1 MKEVENS
8 ESSDSNEI
16 NEKEEEVGD
25 IDDDRPN
32 LLQMN
37 KKLDKER
44 NEEEIKLTKK
54 KRKRT
59 KNKTDIVYDS
69 NKKQI
74 EDSFI
79 PNLEELNDFLKN
91 CTIKEINLEDIKEE
105 LEKIPKEKIFDPDKF
120 IDENY
125 GGEEKDKNEIK
136 NNFSIEEIGIKFEQ
150 KEEKFNKEEELKEYL
165 GLEDIEKNEEK
176 MFINEILQEKN
187 IFKQKNE
194 IHKLIEKIKKIDMDE
209 IIKSQ
214 EGNTNQKLN
223 IVFDLDNTC
232 IFAFFIHPENP
243 SNLIQKYLNK
253 DLHYIKCQFKEKI
266 MIFAIIIRK
275 GLKEF
280 IEFSKDFC
288 YFYINTLGLENY
300 GMEIKKLLE
309 NQFNIK
315 FKGFQARKF
324 EGQKVEKS
332 KFLKDLSLES
342 KNAIIFDDKPK
353 VWTKDNANVIIS
365 KLFTDRQIN
374 LDFLKRKKLQNN
386 KSLFLNDYGPFAYY
400 KSSDENW
407 QNQKLR
413 YEDLCPFYDFNKR
426 NCYSGEYLESS
437 KYQFIYMKE
446 VIKTIYYL
454 IYNSNMRVPEALKI
468 IRFNIFY
475 NSCFNMNFYNKKGK
489 EILIEIIKNCG
500 GVILENKNQFK
511 KDMKLYFVCFCDDY
525 NKFKD
530 EINKEKSWMENA
542 KVVSDK
548 YIINSFYFMTN
559 LENELDN
566 PQYCL
571 DLNDN
576 DNFENY

>member
-136 NNFSIEEIGIKFEQ
+136 NNFSIEEIGIKLEQ

-187 IFKQKNE
+187 IFKQ
-194 IHKLIEKIKKIDMDE
+194 
-209 IIKSQ
+209 
-214 EGNTNQKLN
+214 T
-223 IVFDLDNTC
+223 
-232 IFAFFIHPENP
+232 
-243 SNLIQKYLNK
+243 
-253 DLHYIKCQFKEKI
+253 
-266 MIFAIIIRK
+266 
-275 GLKEF
+275 
-280 IEFSKDFC
+280 
-288 YFYINTLGLENY
+288 
-300 GMEIKKLLE
+300 
-309 NQFNIK
+309 FN
-315 FKGFQARKF
+315 
-324 EGQKVEKS
+324 
-332 KFLKDLSLES
+332 
-342 KNAIIFDDKPK
+342 
-353 VWTKDNANVIIS
+353 
-365 KLFTDRQIN
+365 
-374 LDFLKRKKLQNN
+374 
-386 KSLFLNDYGPFAYY
+386 
-400 KSSDENW
+400 
-407 QNQKLR
+407 
-413 YEDLCPFYDFNKR
+413 
-426 NCYSGEYLESS
+426 
-437 KYQFIYMKE
+437 
-446 VIKTIYYL
+446 
-454 IYNSNMRVPEALKI
+454 
-468 IRFNIFY
+468 
-475 NSCFNMNFYNKKGK
+475 
-489 EILIEIIKNCG
+489 
-500 GVILENKNQFK
+500 
-511 KDMKLYFVCFCDDY
+511 
-525 NKFKD
+525 
-530 EINKEKSWMENA
+530 
-542 KVVSDK
+542 
-548 YIINSFYFMTN
+548 
-559 LENELDN
+559 
-566 PQYCL
+566 
-571 DLNDN
+571 
-576 DNFENY
+576 